1 MCEMSSCGA
10 CLSGTH
16 TGDTQTK
23 KFLKEEE
30 EEEEEEEEKNRTF
43 L

>member
-1 MCEMSSCGA
+1 MSSYGA

-16 TGDTQTK
+16 TRNTQTK

-30 EEEEEEEEKNRTF
+30 EEEEEKEEKEKNRT
-43 L
+43 LL